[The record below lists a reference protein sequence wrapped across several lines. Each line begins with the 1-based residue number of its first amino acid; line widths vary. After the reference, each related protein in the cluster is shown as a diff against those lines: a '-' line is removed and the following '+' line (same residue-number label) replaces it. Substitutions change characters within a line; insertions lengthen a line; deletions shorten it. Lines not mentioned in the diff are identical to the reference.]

1 MDRSSKAR
9 ASGLYHRWSLEMRRS
24 RLFSAGERVGVA
36 VSGGP
41 DSILLLTFMRQ
52 FSAERGLCLSAVHF
66 NHHLRG
72 ADSTEDEAFVQARAE
87 EFGIGFCRAGAD
99 TARIARESKKNLEV
113 AAREQRYRFFFS
125 LIRQGKLD
133 KVATAHT
140 ANDQAETVLLRL
152 FRGAGIRG
160 LGGIFP
166 VLDGKI
172 VRPFLEITKAEVQ
185 KEIERRSLVF
195 RLDRSNED
203 PRFARNRVRR
213 DVLPLIEREFNPAI
227 VSLLKHMA
235 DRFRD
240 DEAYLE
246 EQASAAAQPWRLRE
260 GDVER
265 IPSKPFSLF
274 PPALQRRILRQMI
287 AAVSPGAAVTGA
299 HIEEVVRF
307 TVAAP
312 SGKALALPGGVQAR
326 KEFGWLALSRNVL
339 KTEDFSMT
347 LTPPA
352 EAAIP
357 GESPKKLKVYYEN
370 AENPGREP
378 DKRSYNSNGAVRL
391 DADKCGG
398 SLVFRNW
405 RPGDCFQAVGGSK
418 PMKLKEIFTSR
429 RIAVDQRQQWPVIAN
444 GNGLIWVRGLPPP
457 RSLVASPST
466 ARILVIEELTGR
478 TAAGPAGVD
487 QG

>member
-9 ASGLYHRWSLEMRRS
+9 ALDLYHRWSLEMRRS

-52 FSAERGLCLSAVHF
+52 FSAEHGLCLSAVHF

-87 EFGIGFCRAGAD
+87 ELEIGFHRAGSA
-99 TARIARESKKNLEV
+99 TARAAREGKKNLE
-113 AAREQRYRFFFS
+113 ATAREQRYRFFFS

-152 FRGAGIRG
+152 FRGAGTRG

-166 VLDGKI
+166 VLNGKI
-172 VRPFLEITKAEVQ
+172 MRPFLEITRAEVQ
-185 KEIERRSLVF
+185 QEIERRSLAC

-213 DVLPLIEREFNPAI
+213 DVVPLIEREFNPAI
-227 VSLLKHMA
+227 VPLLKHMA

-246 EQASAAAQPWRLRE
+246 EQASLAARPWRLRE
-260 GDVER
+260 GEVER
-265 IPSKPFSLF
+265 IPSKPFGLF
-274 PPALQRRILRQMI
+274 PPALQRRVLRQMI
-287 AAVSPGAAVTGA
+287 AAVAPGAAVTGA
-299 HIEEVVRF
+299 HIEEILRF
-307 TVAAP
+307 TAAAP
-312 SGKALALPGGVQAR
+312 SGKEVMLPGGVRAR
-326 KEFGWLALSRNVL
+326 KEFGWLALSRDIP
-339 KTEDFSMT
+339 KIEDFSI
-347 LTPPA
+347 LVAPPA
-352 EAAIP
+352 EIMIP
-357 GESPKKLKVYYEN
+357 GEAPRKLKVYYEN
-370 AENPGREP
+370 AENPGRGL

-391 DADKCGG
+391 DADKCGEP
-398 SLVFRNW
+398 LVFRNW
-405 RPGDCFQAVGGSK
+405 RPGDRFHAVRGAK
-418 PMKLKEIFTSR
+418 PMKLKKIFASR
-429 RIAVDQRQQWPVIAN
+429 RIAVEQRRRWPVIAS
-444 GNGLIWVRGLPPP
+444 GDGLIWARGLPPA
-457 RSLVASPST
+457 SALLESPST
-466 ARILVIEELTGR
+466 TRVLVIEEIPAL
-478 TAAGPAGVD
+478 AAGGSAKSD
-487 QG
+487 